1 MNLNALFAIFLRCA
15 FTILILTHTWAGF
28 GQNKNKIIIDPETD
42 QEMVIGA
49 LGLDEL
55 ESLSGFENLMILE
68 EYEGKPEKLEQ
79 LRSLLQGVEIQ
90 AYIGTWCEDSQYN
103 FPQII
108 SLLRQADYQIASIK
122 IWGLDKEKKMMD
134 GTAPPYQVEFVPSLI
149 FLKNGEELGRFVEYP
164 KDTFIDDFIKI
175 LAKK

>member
-1 MNLNALFAIFLRCA
+1 M
-15 FTILILTHTWAGF
+15 
-28 GQNKNKIIIDPETD
+28 DPETNQEIMIGELSLD
-42 QEMVIGA
+42 Q
-49 LGLDEL
+49 L
-55 ESLSGFENLMILE
+55 ESLSGFENLMIHE

-79 LRSLLQGVEIQ
+79 LQSLLQGVDIQ

-108 SLLRQADYQIASIK
+108 SLLRQAGYNITSIK

-149 FLKNGEELGRFVEYP
+149 FLRNGQELGRFVEYP
-164 KDTFIDDFIKI
+164 NDTFIDDFIRI

>member
-1 MNLNALFAIFLRCA
+1 M
-15 FTILILTHTWAGF
+15 
-28 GQNKNKIIIDPETD
+28 DPEIN
-42 QEMVIGA
+42 QEIMIGQ
-49 LGLDEL
+49 LSLDEL
-55 ESLSGFENLMILE
+55 ESLSGFENLMIRE
-68 EYEGKPEKLEQ
+68 DYEGKPEKLEQ
-79 LRSLLQGVEIQ
+79 LQSLLQGVEIQ

-108 SLLRQADYQIASIK
+108 SLLRQADYNITSIK

-149 FLKNGEELGRFVEYP
+149 FLRNGQELGRFVEYP
-164 KDTFIDDFIKI
+164 KDTFIDDFIRI